1 MVDLNVI
8 AVATFDT
15 CQCHNQ
21 NITFLFVVLKCKI
34 KVEFTAKMSIEA
46 ENRALTSTPS
56 STTSGCLSGDEAED
70 TLPSNLAHEE
80 LQLALN
86 KVFNTFTG

>member
-1 MVDLNVI
+1 
-8 AVATFDT
+8 
-15 CQCHNQ
+15 
-21 NITFLFVVLKCKI
+21 
-34 KVEFTAKMSIEA
+34 MSIEA
-46 ENRALTSTPS
+46 ENVRALTSTPS

-86 KVFNTFTG
+86 KVISIYTGCYDYNNNGRMVEISL